1 MHTPVFLIGREQAGT
16 LNVRMSHDSLDKNT
30 ARAHV
35 HTSCT
40 SHSSFERR
48 LWPDCLVVKSNHP
61 CLERLCFEQFQLRPA
76 LDVLK
81 ERDSTT

>member
-1 MHTPVFLIGREQAGT
+1 MRNTWAGIPAPVFLIGQSFVSKQAGT
-16 LNVRMSHDSLDKNT
+16 CSHVMHFPCSD
-30 ARAHV
+30 
-35 HTSCT
+35 
-40 SHSSFERR
+40 ERR

-61 CLERLCFEQFQLRPA
+61 CLERLGFEQLQLRRV